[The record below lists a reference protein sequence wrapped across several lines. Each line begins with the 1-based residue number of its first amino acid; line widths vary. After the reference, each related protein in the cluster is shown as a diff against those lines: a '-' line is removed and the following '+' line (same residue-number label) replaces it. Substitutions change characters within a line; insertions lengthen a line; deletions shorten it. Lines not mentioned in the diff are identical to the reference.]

1 MSEDGDKAPIV
12 EDAGIDDH
20 EVTTKPKGKA
30 GAKGRTSVG
39 AKKAPAEDIKFEYG
53 DIVLARLRGYPPWR
67 EYQATP
73 SVGAR
78 DEENR

>member
-73 SVGAR
+73 LRGSP
-78 DEENR
+78 